1 LGRKTS
7 RPPASATYR
16 SNIADKHPTAPVAL
30 TPDAIGEPADPP
42 RMPAGDRAGVADA
55 EEHFVAKEVLGP
67 PALID
72 GEEAEDYDT
81 LLAQI
86 SYDVRP
92 CDTIE
97 AIWVRDVVDLVWQIR
112 RLRRLEASLVVGSSH
127 LGVEKML
134 NAFVDWLPARDLS
147 RRWAA
152 GDAAAVTQVDG
163 LIAAAG
169 HDREAVTAQTLASR
183 VGEID
188 SLDRMITRAMI
199 RRDAIMTRIARYR
212 VEAAEEM
219 RRARDAAAAIVAQTR
234 NASTPNLR

>member
-16 SNIADKHPTAPVAL
+16 SNVADKHPVASVAP
-30 TPDAIGEPADPP
+30 TPDAAGEAADPP
-42 RMPAGDRAGVADA
+42 RMPAGDRAELADA
-55 EEHFVAKEVLGP
+55 EEHFVAREVLGP

-72 GEEAEDYDT
+72 GEAAENYDT

-92 CDTIE
+92 CDTIK
-97 AIWVRDVVDLVWQIR
+97 AVWVRDIVDLVWQIR

-169 HDREAVTAQTLASR
+169 HDRQAVTAQTLASR

-219 RRARDAAAAIVAQTR
+219 RRARDAAAAIVAQTLNAGNR
-234 NASTPNLR
+234 NVA